1 MNETPPTAVQWHKL
15 RAFAAVA
22 EHGSVHRAAR
32 AIHLSQPAVTRAVQ
46 QTELALGAALFDRTT
61 KGMVL
66 TAAGRYVK
74 FRVERA
80 LNELRFAVSAIAA
93 RVPGACG
100 VQQRHRGLV
109 EVVNERMLASLVAVW
124 RGGNESVAADF
135 AGLSVPALQR
145 NLRQLEQLA
154 CISLVTR
161 SGGAARLTDAGEIL
175 LRHAQ
180 LALAEIR
187 VAREELESM
196 QGRLAGR
203 LVVGALPLSSGHLVP
218 GAVDRTLRAHPDLHI
233 SIIDGTYETL
243 SHGLRCAEV
252 NVIVGAL
259 RAVENE
265 PYVAHE
271 TLFTDSLNVV
281 ARAGHPV
288 FRRGALRGLR
298 DLTGETWLMPLAG
311 TPSHAAFER
320 AFRADGVE
328 PPAARLQGNSP
339 AIVRS
344 LLLSSDRLA
353 LLSVRQV
360 QHELQQHILKVVPV
374 DVRHTERRI
383 GLATLRD
390 SVPSPGMTVLLCALR
405 DLAGATPGKADYYC
419 SAALQNASLFS

>member
-1 MNETPPTAVQWHKL
+1 M
-15 RAFAAVA
+15 
-22 EHGSVHRAAR
+22 
-32 AIHLSQPAVTRAVQ
+32 
-46 QTELALGAALFDRTT
+46 
-61 KGMVL
+61 
-66 TAAGRYVK
+66 
-74 FRVERA
+74 
-80 LNELRFAVSAIAA
+80 
-93 RVPGACG
+93 
-100 VQQRHRGLV
+100 
-109 EVVNERMLASLVAVW
+109 
-124 RGGNESVAADF
+124 
-135 AGLSVPALQR
+135 
-145 NLRQLEQLA
+145 
-154 CISLVTR
+154 
-161 SGGAARLTDAGEIL
+161 
-175 LRHAQ
+175 
-180 LALAEIR
+180 
-187 VAREELESM
+187 
-196 QGRLAGR
+196 
-203 LVVGALPLSSGHLVP
+203 
-218 GAVDRTLRAHPDLHI
+218 
-233 SIIDGTYETL
+233 
-243 SHGLRCAEV
+243 
-252 NVIVGAL
+252 
-259 RAVENE
+259 
-265 PYVAHE
+265 AHE

-360 QHELQQHILKVVPV
+360 QHELQQRILKVVPV

-405 DLAGATPGKADYYC
+405 DLAGATRGKADYYC